1 MSDDLRNTGSPDRDR
16 INIHEEHEVRY
27 WSEALD
33 ITPDQL
39 KSVVASVGT
48 SVEAVRRHVGR

>member
-16 INIHEEHEVRY
+16 INIHEEHELRY

-39 KSVVASVGT
+39 KSVVAGVGT
-48 SVEAVRRHVGR
+48 SVDAVRRHLGL